1 MSILRQRKIEAETM
15 SLSLLISL
23 AVAVIFTIDSVVENF
38 LMLVPILLVGTLYI
52 YETIYTINHKLELF
66 SGVSILSIFGIGFFF
81 IVPLFQY
88 HWDYWP
94 SMPSPRDLRE
104 WSSIWSVYCILGFFL
119 IAFGIKLGSK
129 NEKKNN
135 VKISLDIKKF
145 NILSLLALAICLA
158 AQVFVLVKFGGLSGY
173 LNAYEMRIQ
182 ESLQG
187 YNPYEGMGF
196 LFTFSESFPN
206 VLTLL
211 IIVNLKDKPWAKSLK
226 VFLLLCVLLL
236 AVNLIFGG
244 LRGSR
249 STTIW
254 SLFWFLVT
262 YHMYIHRVSF
272 KILMI
277 LGAFMFSFM
286 SVYTLFKFGGTEG
299 LEGLW
304 DESVKQEIFD
314 RKHVEDSD
322 KQLIVRDAGRTDVQA
337 YILKTF
343 WQNEQEPSL
352 GRTLVGVLFR
362 SKISFI
368 FPSKP
373 TTAVKEKS
381 EIFRGGYSEYNYTTL
396 LAGGFGEY
404 VINFG
409 PIFGIIFF
417 PLLGIYTGIIDRLS
431 KKGSI
436 SDVYN
441 LIYPIL
447 LLVVIQLLMSDS
459 NVISEFI
466 FRYLLIPA
474 TVIVLSSTRKN
485 LKSDSL

>member
-1 MSILRQRKIEAETM
+1 M
-15 SLSLLISL
+15 
-23 AVAVIFTIDSVVENF
+23 
-38 LMLVPILLVGTLYI
+38 
-52 YETIYTINHKLELF
+52 
-66 SGVSILSIFGIGFFF
+66 
-81 IVPLFQY
+81 
-88 HWDYWP
+88 
-94 SMPSPRDLRE
+94 
-104 WSSIWSVYCILGFFL
+104 
-119 IAFGIKLGSK
+119 
-129 NEKKNN
+129 
-135 VKISLDIKKF
+135 KF

-352 GRTLVGVLFR
+352 GRTLVAGAVSF
-362 SKISFI
+362 IPSFI